1 MKPLVQLELH
11 LSSKLVSHVR
21 VVYSVFDFLGDIGG
35 FLDIWV
41 IMFGVL
47 LSFYTPSQ
55 METSIIR
62 NLIPVSY

>member
-1 MKPLVQLELH
+1 M
-11 LSSKLVSHVR
+11 
-21 VVYSVFDFLGDIGG
+21 YTVFDFLGDLGG

-47 LSFYTPSQ
+47 LSFYTPGQ

-62 NLIPVSY
+62 NLIPVSYQSAID